1 MFKSIIA
8 VLSLGV
14 CFCTPVTAAESS
26 FKFEAIPSL
35 EDMVS
40 VVKAKFPLDT
50 PRSELRHAFVEQGHA
65 TLKVKPGDRNV
76 EKYIYDIN
84 LCRYYVWRWNISA
97 DYDSGGKL
105 RQLYLNGD
113 IVFADGNPKKVV
125 SKVAETGKKASIYRI
140 QRPRPEA
147 DKGENSLGFIL
158 FDRDSDLQ
166 TADDQVLIGAGPS
179 RPDPANMGKMVTYTE
194 VEPWRS
200 IFDFDEA
207 GRVVPYHG
215 DCQAADKVFK
225 ASLEKHQQ

>member
-1 MFKSIIA
+1 MFA
-8 VLSLGV
+8 LAA
-14 CFCTPVTAAESS
+14 CFCAPVSAAEPG
-26 FKFEAIPSL
+26 FRFEAIPSL
-35 EDMVS
+35 ENMAS
-40 VVKAKFPLDT
+40 LVKAKFPLGT
-50 PRSELRHAFVEQGHA
+50 PRSELRRAFVEQGHA
-65 TLKVKPGDRNV
+65 TLKVKPGDQKV

-113 IVFADGNPKKVV
+113 IVFAGGNPKKVI
-125 SKVAETGKKASIYRI
+125 SKVAEKGKKASIYRI
-140 QRPRPEA
+140 QRPRPQA
-147 DKGENSLGFIL
+147 DKGENSLGFIV

-166 TADDQVLIGAGPS
+166 TTDDQVLIGAGPS

-207 GRVVPYHG
+207 ERVVPYHG
-215 DCQAADKVFK
+215 DCQAADKLVK
-225 ASLEKHQQ
+225 ASLEKTTGAIPGAR